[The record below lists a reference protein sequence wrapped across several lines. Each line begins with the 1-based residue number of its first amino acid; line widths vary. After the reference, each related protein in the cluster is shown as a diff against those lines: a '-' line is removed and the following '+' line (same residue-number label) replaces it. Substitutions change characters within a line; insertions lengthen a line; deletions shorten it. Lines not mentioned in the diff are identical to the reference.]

1 VFHVSSVTLS
11 TVDDDW
17 NEGPGTSAG
26 PEETTMMRRT
36 LAAMV
41 GAVAVAAV
49 VTTGYVQ
56 AQAPDGATPPA
67 RHERRGPGGPGGPG
81 GFVGRGG
88 PGGPGGPGGFG
99 GVMRLLRQLDLTD
112 DQRAQVRQVMDSH
125 RDALKAIGDRL
136 QAAHR
141 AQNDAVTAAQFD
153 EQLVRAKAADL
164 AAVMADAAVLHAKV
178 HGEVF
183 AVLTPEQQAK
193 AAELKAQFQARA
205 EQFRKQVRE
214 RVKERRQR
222 ATPAQ

>member
-1 VFHVSSVTLS
+1 
-11 TVDDDW
+11 
-17 NEGPGTSAG
+17 
-26 PEETTMMRRT
+26 MMRRT

-41 GAVAVAAV
+41 GAAAVAAV

-56 AQAPDGATPPA
+56 AQDQDGAAPPA

-81 GFVGRGG
+81 GFFGR
-88 PGGPGGPGGFG
+88 GGPGGPGGFG
-99 GVMRLLRQLDLTD
+99 GVMGLLRQLDLSD
-112 DQRAQVRQVMDSH
+112 EQRAQVRQVMESH
-125 RDALKAIGDRL
+125 SDALKALGDRL

-141 AQNDAVTAAQFD
+141 AENDAVTAAQFD

-164 AAVMADAAVLHAKV
+164 AAVMADASVLHARI

-205 EQFRKQVRE
+205 EQFRQQVRE

-222 ATPAQ
+222 ATPPAQ

>member
-1 VFHVSSVTLS
+1 
-11 TVDDDW
+11 
-17 NEGPGTSAG
+17 
-26 PEETTMMRRT
+26 MMRRT

-41 GAVAVAAV
+41 GAAAVAAV

-56 AQAPDGATPPA
+56 AQDQDGAAPPA

-81 GFVGRGG
+81 GFFGR
-88 PGGPGGPGGFG
+88 GPGGPGGFG
-99 GVMRLLRQLDLTD
+99 GVMGLLRQLDLSD
-112 DQRAQVRQVMDSH
+112 EQRAQVRQVMESH
-125 RDALKAIGDRL
+125 SDALKALGDRL

-141 AQNDAVTAAQFD
+141 AENDAVTAAQFD

-164 AAVMADAAVLHAKV
+164 AAVMADASVLHARI

-205 EQFRKQVRE
+205 EQFRQQVRE

-222 ATPAQ
+222 ATPPAQ